1 MGANH
6 KQTKSDANTIAVA
19 WGNLAKDD
27 SFGGLTLAQFQ
38 QLLDDAGTKTG
49 TLAAL
54 DANYADAMMKRDTAH
69 ATLSSA
75 MLDVVDGVKGNTA
88 KYGANS
94 SLYKAMG
101 YVPRDE
107 RSSGLT
113 RKKGTTTATST
124 ASKPSATLTGNV
136 TADGLVVMT
145 PTTASNATT
154 TASTAPSNGS
164 NAVTGSS
171 KA

>member
-1 MGANH
+1 MGTNH

-54 DANYADAMMKRDTAH
+54 DANYTDAMTKRNTAH
-69 ATLSSA
+69 TALNSA

-107 RSSGLT
+107 RASGLT
-113 RKKGTTTATST
+113 RK
-124 ASKPSATLTGNV
+124 
-136 TADGLVVMT
+136 
-145 PTTASNATT
+145 ATT
-154 TASTAPSNGS
+154 TAISGTTATQTATSGAVVAPVGTA
-164 NAVTGSS
+164 AVTTGSVKS
-171 KA
+171 